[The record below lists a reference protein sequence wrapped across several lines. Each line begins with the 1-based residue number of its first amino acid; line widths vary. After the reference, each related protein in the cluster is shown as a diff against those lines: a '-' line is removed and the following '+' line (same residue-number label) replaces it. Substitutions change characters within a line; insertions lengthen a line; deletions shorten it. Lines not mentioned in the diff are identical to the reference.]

1 MQIKV
6 CGLKYPENISDILET
21 NVDYLGMIFHPQSA
35 RFVSSANNYKN
46 IPNAKKV
53 GVFVNKSADEII
65 NFHKDY
71 QFNTVQLHGNEN
83 NNLVNELKN
92 KGLNVWKAFGVD
104 IHFNFDILNNFPD
117 VDAFLFDTFT
127 TQHGGSGK
135 KFDWQI
141 LQGKTFT
148 KNFWL
153 SGGISL
159 EDAEELQ
166 NFYHPNCIG
175 LDINS
180 KFELEPGLK
189 DVQKI
194 KEFKQKINQS
204 LNS

>member
-1 MQIKV
+1 M
-6 CGLKYPENISDILET
+6 
-21 NVDYLGMIFHPQSA
+21 
-35 RFVSSANNYKN
+35 
-46 IPNAKKV
+46 
-53 GVFVNKSADEII
+53 
-65 NFHKDY
+65 
-71 QFNTVQLHGNEN
+71 
-83 NNLVNELKN
+83 
-92 KGLNVWKAFGVD
+92 D
-104 IHFNFDILNNFPD
+104 IHFNFDILNNFPN

-166 NFYHPNCIG
+166 KFYHPNCIG